1 MDTLEEIAKRERE
14 EARLEGEREG
24 IEKGKLEERKR
35 FIEFIMKS
43 LKKTLDNHLTEEL
56 KNNQLTEELKDEIRK
71 VDEETINYIEDNLL
85 KMTIEDVEKIK
96 ISNVFEILEKI
107 TIMDSGIAKLDGLRE
122 GFKQGIIEGEREG
135 IEKGK
140 IEERKEMAINLLNKR
155 FDGQLTT
162 EMKEKIKEAE
172 EGRINQ
178 IIDNLLEITIEELKE
193 LLK

>member
-1 MDTLEEIAKRERE
+1 
-14 EARLEGEREG
+14 
-24 IEKGKLEERKR
+24 
-35 FIEFIMKS
+35 MKS

>member
-14 EARLEGEREG
+14 EARLEGERKG
-24 IEKGKLEERKR
+24 ILEERKR

-43 LKKTLDNHLTEEL
+43 LKKTLD
-56 KNNQLTEELKDEIRK
+56 NQLTEELKDEIRK

-96 ISNVFEILEKI
+96 ISNVFEILEKMV
-107 TIMDSGIAKLDGLRE
+107 IMDSGIAKLDGLRE
-122 GFKQGIIEGEREG
+122 GFKQGIIEGERKG
-135 IEKGK
+135 IKKGK
-140 IEERKEMAINLLNKR
+140 LEERKEMAIKLLSKR
-155 FDGQLTT
+155 FEKDFTK

-172 EGRINQ
+172 EGRVNQ
-178 IIDNLLEITIEELKE
+178 IIDNIFEITIEELKE